1 MCTLGCLVAAVL
13 MLGSP
18 APGALE
24 DDSARTGGSAPT
36 ERMVVGDL
44 PSLYTQWCGIGDTRE
59 VPDAR

>member
-44 PSLYTQWCGIGDTRE
+44 PCLYTQWCGIGDTRE